1 MSLVGAGDGELGAV
15 QQRRNLNLEKTWP
28 VQREE
33 GPGKWHL
40 DIDSTEFYSVL
51 CGDLNGKEV

>member
-1 MSLVGAGDGELGAV
+1 MHEKKFESGED
-15 QQRRNLNLEKTWP
+15 WP

-40 DIDSTEFYSVL
+40 DIDSTGNSTQCSV
-51 CGDLNGKEV
+51 VA